1 MRFPV
6 VGLLLFLGTVL
17 PITGAPSPEELV
29 GNLKKAAH
37 SDARTSQTAKE
48 AVVEAGPDVIPFLLP
63 LLSDDDEQVRTLAG
77 WVVSEIKGLSE
88 EHLDILIQAYRRGVR
103 LVGPGIARIGSP
115 RAVNFI
121 VETLISDPHSGEGLL
136 LPNAVGLLRAK
147 LVPGLVQFYRSD
159 REWDDGLDARMARV
173 FGNLCTNAKSAI
185 GPLLEIANDRT
196 ISVKR
201 RVRAIAALGA
211 IGVSIDG
218 EMASLQRLQ
227 KDDDNLIRDAALEAR
242 AFIRVGDSFE
252 RTLQIRDLARQ
263 GTLAKYAGPDLVK
276 NLEAEDWDVRAAAA
290 RAIGYIGFEEAIDV
304 LLPLLHHNEDWR
316 LVYSAAES
324 LGRLRARKALPAL
337 AAVSKEYWYPPA
349 RQAAKRA
356 MASIRDSVVPASE
369 SPEETA
375 NYDDDFFDRGKT
387 GSDWITEKEARSL
400 RFPVAVTPDDLVSIP
415 VWMRGGRDEEKM
427 RGVKVD
433 DGYLVGSNRGEWGG
447 EIAYVNRAGKARIL
461 LPLNAEAI
469 YRTKAG
475 IVAVTGLA
483 HMTFNSGCLFRI
495 SKTAEGEWSASKWR
509 VLPGAPRVSR
519 LLKDGNLF
527 ISCHGGMVLISTD
540 GRMRSVTRQ
549 ESGFKT
555 QEPAEVI
562 LEDIP

>member
-1 MRFPV
+1 MRFPL

-17 PITGAPSPEELV
+17 PITGAPNPEELV
-29 GNLKKAAH
+29 ENLKKAAH
-37 SDARTSQTAKE
+37 SDARTSQTAQE
-48 AVVEAGPDVIPFLLP
+48 AVLGAGPEAIPFLLP

-77 WVVSEIKGLSE
+77 WVVSDIKGLSD
-88 EHLDILIQAYRRGVR
+88 EHLDILIQAYRSGIR
-103 LVGPGIARIGSP
+103 LVGSGIVRIGSP
-115 RAVNFI
+115 RAVDFV
-121 VETLISDPHSGEGLL
+121 VETLISDPRSGEGLL

-173 FGNLCTNAKSAI
+173 FGNLRTNAKSAI
-185 GPLLEIANDRT
+185 GPLLEIADDKT

-201 RVRAIAALGA
+201 RVRAIAALSA
-211 IGVSIDG
+211 IGVSTDG
-218 EMASLQRLQ
+218 GIASLQRLQ
-227 KDDDNLIRDAALEAR
+227 KDDDNLIRDAAFEAL

-263 GTLAKYAGPDLVK
+263 GTLAKYAGPDLIK
-276 NLEAEDWDVRAAAA
+276 DLEADDWDVRAAAA
-290 RAIGYIGFEEAIDV
+290 RAIGYVGFEDATDALI
-304 LLPLLHHNEDWR
+304 PLLHHNEDWR

-349 RQAAKRA
+349 REAAKRA
-356 MASIRDSVVPASE
+356 MTSIRDSVVPASR
-369 SPEETA
+369 SEETA

-387 GSDWITEKEARSL
+387 DSDWITEKEARSL

-415 VWMRGGRDEEKM
+415 VRMRGGRDEEKM

-433 DGYLVGSNRGEWGG
+433 DGYLVGSDRGEWGG

-461 LPLNAEAI
+461 TPLNTEAI

-549 ESGFKT
+549 EWGFKT

>member
-1 MRFPV
+1 
-6 VGLLLFLGTVL
+6 
-17 PITGAPSPEELV
+17 
-29 GNLKKAAH
+29 
-37 SDARTSQTAKE
+37 
-48 AVVEAGPDVIPFLLP
+48 
-63 LLSDDDEQVRTLAG
+63 
-77 WVVSEIKGLSE
+77 
-88 EHLDILIQAYRRGVR
+88 
-103 LVGPGIARIGSP
+103 
-115 RAVNFI
+115 
-121 VETLISDPHSGEGLL
+121 
-136 LPNAVGLLRAK
+136 
-147 LVPGLVQFYRSD
+147 
-159 REWDDGLDARMARV
+159 MARV
-173 FGNLCTNAKSAI
+173 FGNLRTNAKSAI
-185 GPLLEIANDRT
+185 GPLLEIADDKT

-211 IGVSIDG
+211 IGVSTDG
-218 EMASLQRLQ
+218 EIASLQGLQ
-227 KDDDNLIRDAALEAR
+227 KDDDNLIRDAAFEAL

-290 RAIGYIGFEEAIDV
+290 RAIGYVGFEDATDALI
-304 LLPLLHHNEDWR
+304 PLLHHKEDWR

-324 LGRLRARKALPAL
+324 LGRLRATKALPAL

-349 RQAAKRA
+349 REAAKRA
-356 MASIRDSVVPASE
+356 MASIRDSVVPASR
-369 SPEETA
+369 SDETA
-375 NYDDDFFDRGKT
+375 NYDDDFFERGKT
-387 GSDWITEKEARSL
+387 DSDWITEKEARSL

-415 VWMRGGRDEEKM
+415 VRMGGGRDEEKM
-427 RGVKVD
+427 RGVKAD
-433 DGYLVGSNRGEWGG
+433 DGYLVGSDRGEWGG

-461 LPLNAEAI
+461 TPLNTEAI

-540 GRMRSVTRQ
+540 GRMRSVTHQ
-549 ESGFKT
+549 EWGFET